1 MNIKKIIL
9 ISLTSIIVIMVLLSS
24 TALAQITEIKP
35 DIDDL
40 LYKFT
45 YPGSAEVV
53 TTDYVASLPEETT
66 PGHILGQI
74 IYFMLVVANILA
86 FISFLVAGI
95 FMIASQG
102 NEDDNTKAK
111 KMLTYT
117 IIALI
122 ICATA
127 LALVTGVT
135 RLNFFRP

>member
-1 MNIKKIIL
+1 MKKIIQL
-9 ISLTSIIVIMVLLSS
+9 GLTSIIVIMTLLSNI
-24 TALAQITEIKP
+24 AYAQITESKP

-40 LYKFT
+40 LYKYTSDFT
-45 YPGSAEVV
+45 TEVT
-53 TTDYVASLPEETT
+53 TTDYVASLPEEET

-86 FISFLVAGI
+86 FISFVVAGV

-111 KMLTYT
+111 KILTYT
-117 IIALI
+117 ILALI
-122 ICATA
+122 ICAAA

-135 RLNFFRP
+135 KINFFRP